1 MSDALTLRADSV
13 QMPAPATAPAPGED
27 RTAWASRTASDL
39 RHAPDADK
47 LGLLSSLEGFVSVS
61 GHDGWAAVY
70 DNPEV
75 VGTLATSVQ
84 ETGDDDVV
92 RCLMDF
98 LVKAY
103 RDHQDDGSPA
113 SENIKNTATWGMV
126 NTFGSEIIPILA
138 GVYQDDD
145 LATDVSNR
153 AEYALN
159 DDFIRAGENTPELDK
174 MGISGAGETVLVAD
188 AEGQDHMAHTTYLA
202 DPARSGSLLIPY
214 GCASTTGHAF
224 VEDLLSALKDARD
237 NGADAVSVSVG
248 IAWDSDGPD
257 YVEKAGG
264 DEAAG
269 RAQFE
274 ADMESVSQ
282 AVDALPGVMVIAAG
296 NGGPGSAANELGR
309 NPKVLVAAALDRGED
324 DAASFDSPALHP
336 ENVVGVGTAVWA
348 LGVDGAL
355 HFLEDAT
362 SWAAPQIAHDAA
374 CVFQAGKQFG
384 QGTNAGEVHTILVRT
399 AEPVRNAN
407 HADVCCAVR
416 FAKTLAYL
424 KSTGDGGLVQAL
436 WDLAPD
442 KARQV
447 ADACEPLL
455 HALGPGSQQHIAS
468 IVRG

>member
-1 MSDALTLRADSV
+1 MSATLRADSV
-13 QMPAPATAPAPGED
+13 QLPAPTTAPAPGED
-27 RTAWASRTASDL
+27 RAAWASRTASDL

-47 LGLLSSLEGFVSVS
+47 LGLLSSLEGFVSAS

-70 DNPEV
+70 DNAEV

-103 RDHQDDGSPA
+103 RDHRDDGSPEA
-113 SENIKNTATWGMV
+113 ENIKNTATWGMV
-126 NTFGSEIIPILA
+126 NTFGSEVIPILER
-138 GVYQDDD
+138 VYQDDD
-145 LATDVSNR
+145 MAMAVSNR

-159 DDFIRAGENTPELDK
+159 DDFIRAGENTPELEK
-174 MGISGAGETVLVAD
+174 MGIDGAGETVVVAD
-188 AEGQDHMAHTTYLA
+188 AAGEDHMAHTTYLA
-202 DPARSGSLLIPY
+202 DPARSASRLVPFA
-214 GCASTTGHAF
+214 CSSTTGHAF
-224 VEDLLSALKDARD
+224 VENLLAALREARND
-237 NGADAVSVSVG
+237 GADVLSVSVG
-248 IAWDSDGPD
+248 IAWESDGSD
-257 YVEKAGG
+257 YVQKAGG

-269 RAQFE
+269 RARFE
-274 ADMESVSQ
+274 ADMESVRR
-282 AVDALPGVMVIAAG
+282 AIDDFPGVVVIAAG
-296 NGGPGSAANELGR
+296 NGGPQSSANELGR
-309 NPKVLVAAALDRGED
+309 NPKVLVAAALNRSED
-324 DAASFDSPALHP
+324 DAASFNSPALHP

-348 LGVDGAL
+348 LSLDGAL

-362 SWAAPQIAHDAA
+362 SWAAPQIAHHAA
-374 CVFQAGKQFG
+374 CVFQAGKQFD

-399 AEPVRNAN
+399 AEPVRDAN

-424 KSTGDGGLVQAL
+424 KSTGDGALVQAL
-436 WDLAPD
+436 WDLAPV

-455 HALGPGSQQHIAS
+455 HALGPGSKEHIAS